1 MKLIYT
7 SATEKEAE
15 LALES
20 FDQKGSKQYPHI
32 AKSWYNNWDN
42 LIIFLQYPK
51 EIRKIIYTTNAI
63 ESLNS
68 QLRKVTKNKR
78 IFPNDDAVFKVL
90 YLTID
95 YITKK
100 WSMPI
105 PNWNEAMA
113 HFMIKFDGRI

>member
-1 MKLIYT
+1 MSKLQ
-7 SATEKEAE
+7 ATEKEAE

-20 FDQKGSKQYPHI
+20 FDQKWSKQYPHI

>member
-1 MKLIYT
+1 MLSAKL
-7 SATEKEAE
+7 
-15 LALES
+15 L
-20 FDQKGSKQYPHI
+20 
-32 AKSWYNNWDN
+32 
-42 LIIFLQYPK
+42 
-51 EIRKIIYTTNAI
+51 
-63 ESLNS
+63 
-68 QLRKVTKNKR
+68 
-78 IFPNDDAVFKVL
+78 AVFKVL

>member
-1 MKLIYT
+1 M
-7 SATEKEAE
+7 
-15 LALES
+15 
-20 FDQKGSKQYPHI
+20 
-32 AKSWYNNWDN
+32 
-42 LIIFLQYPK
+42 
-51 EIRKIIYTTNAI
+51 R
-63 ESLNS
+63 NS
-68 QLRKVTKNKR
+68 CKNKR

-95 YITKK
+95 YITQK

>member
-1 MKLIYT
+1 MTIFYHFLTDCCIT
-7 SATEKEAE
+7 SCLKTI
-15 LALES
+15 LS
-20 FDQKGSKQYPHI
+20 
-32 AKSWYNNWDN
+32 
-42 LIIFLQYPK
+42 
-51 EIRKIIYTTNAI
+51 IRLVEFWRTD
-63 ESLNS
+63 S
-68 QLRKVTKNKR
+68 
-78 IFPNDDAVFKVL
+78 VFKVL

>member
-1 MKLIYT
+1 MF
-7 SATEKEAE
+7 
-15 LALES
+15 LADRL
-20 FDQKGSKQYPHI
+20 

>member
-1 MKLIYT
+1 MTQVIFFRVL
-7 SATEKEAE
+7 AE
-15 LALES
+15 
-20 FDQKGSKQYPHI
+20 G
-32 AKSWYNNWDN
+32 
-42 LIIFLQYPK
+42 
-51 EIRKIIYTTNAI
+51 
-63 ESLNS
+63 